1 MANLSV
7 KDLPDPVYRQ
17 LKAAAQAEGRSLNGY
32 IVSLLKADAEERS
45 RRHRMRQNRREFR
58 RFVESLPHMDD
69 STPLIREDRDRA
81 H

>member
-7 KDLPDPVYRQ
+7 KDVPDDVYRV
-17 LKAAAQAEGRSLNGY
+17 LKEAAQTEGRSLNGY

-45 RRHRMRQNRREFR
+45 RRHHMREHRREFR
-58 RFVESLPHMDD
+58 RFVESLPRMD
-69 STPLIREDRDRA
+69 SSIPLIREDRDRG

>member
-17 LKAAAQAEGRSLNGY
+17 LKASAQAEGRSLNGY
-32 IVSLLKADAEERS
+32 IVSLLKADAEERG
-45 RRHRMRQNRREFR
+45 RRQRMRQNRREFR
-58 RFVESLPHMDD
+58 RFVESLPHVED